1 MVLANKISKN
11 MQHFSKEE
19 IIRNIERG
27 HWVTTANRNSSATSL
42 LPFLGAKITNWGMSE
57 KIKSAIIKTNQ
68 EGKSAV
74 FFSLM
79 YSKSLTERRN
89 AASKYWEDFKEQDP
103 SIQGYVKFPV
113 ILMSKPTG
121 ERKYSLEKEF

>member
-19 IIRNIERG
+19 ISRNIERG
-27 HWVTTANRNSSATSL
+27 HWVATVNRNSSATSV
-42 LPFLGAKITNWGMSE
+42 LPFVVANIANWDMSE

-68 EGKSAV
+68 EGKSTV
-74 FFSLM
+74 PFSLM

-89 AASKYWEDFKEQDP
+89 AALKY
-103 SIQGYVKFPV
+103 
-113 ILMSKPTG
+113 
-121 ERKYSLEKEF
+121 